1 MVRAVALLSLSL
13 ACSPPAT
20 TTPPRPRPTA
30 APRPSG
36 AIGDACAPDRASPQS
51 TCGAGQL
58 CMPMPGGYCTAA
70 CGATGTAC
78 PAGSVCLPT
87 GRAGELCARACAG
100 DADCRGGE
108 GYVCDPARHA
118 CTLPF
123 FAAPALATC
132 DAPAPPDGRFTP
144 PVALSTRAMPGVY
157 QFEPAAVL
165 TARGDLVTLFTSGGP
180 IFGSSFLG
188 SARVPAGGGAPVV
201 DQVIATSKKMHFDPW
216 LAVGRDG
223 TLHAVW
229 LGHDGG
235 GVDLDAEI
243 GYARSTDGGATWSA
257 PVAVH
262 DPADCPPGT
271 PFCLDKP
278 MIALGPAPGTP
289 RVEAVRVFYSGE
301 KGLRMRSSTDGGASF
316 GAAVSVIDGAYGDV
330 AIDRRGRVHVVVSLA
345 APRGAGA
352 WGSPE
357 ASIAYTSSTDGARFA
372 PPITVS
378 AAGESIPFFF
388 ANPTLAVDDRRSAV
402 HVAYAAGTPDGRWDI
417 QLASSRDAGR
427 RWTRTRV
434 NDDPPCANHM
444 VPNLALDGGGRLH
457 LTWYEDRGGGGH
469 LAYTTCAAGR
479 CARARRVA
487 PDMAAYE
494 LVRHSSKWLGEYESL
509 LIDERRRAVH
519 AVWTQVV
526 DEGGRPIARIH
537 HATGPLA
544 R

>member
-1 MVRAVALLSLSL
+1 
-13 ACSPPAT
+13 
-20 TTPPRPRPTA
+20 
-30 APRPSG
+30 
-36 AIGDACAPDRASPQS
+36 
-51 TCGAGQL
+51 
-58 CMPMPGGYCTAA
+58 MPMPGGYCTAA
-70 CGATGTAC
+70 CGVTGTAC

-87 GRAGELCARACAG
+87 GRAGELCARACAS
-100 DADCRGGE
+100 DADCRRAE
-108 GYVCDPARHA
+108 GYVCDPARRA

-123 FAAPALATC
+123 FAAPALAAC
-132 DAPAPPDGRFTP
+132 DAPAPPAGPFTT

-165 TARGDLVTLFTSGGP
+165 TARGDLVALFTSGGP
-180 IFGSSFLG
+180 MFGQSFLG
-188 SARVPAGGGAPVV
+188 SARVAAGGAPVV

-216 LAVGRDG
+216 LAIGRDG

-235 GVDLDAEI
+235 GVDLHAEI
-243 GYARSTDGGATWSA
+243 GYARSSDGGATWSA

-278 MIALGPAPGTP
+278 MIAVGPAPGAA
-289 RVEAVRVFYSGE
+289 RREVVRVFYSGE
-301 KGLRMRSSTDGGASF
+301 KGMRMRSSTDGGATF
-316 GAAVSVIDGAYGDV
+316 AAAVPVIEGAYGDV
-330 AIDRRGRVHVVVSLA
+330 AIDRRGRVYVVASLA
-345 APRGAGA
+345 SPAGAGA

-357 ASIAYTSSTDGARFA
+357 GSIALAVSTDGARFA
-372 PPITVS
+372 APLAVS

-388 ANPTLAVDDRRSAV
+388 ANPTLAVDDRRGAL
-402 HVAYAAGTPDGRWDI
+402 HVAYAAGTPDGRWTI
-417 QLASSRDAGR
+417 QLASTRDGGR

-434 NDDPPCANHM
+434 DGDAPCGNHA
-444 VPNLALDGGGRLH
+444 VPNLALDARGRQH
-457 LTWYEDRGGGGH
+457 LTWYQDRGGAGH
-469 LAYTTCAAGR
+469 LAYTTCGGGR
-479 CARARRVA
+479 CAPARRVG

-509 LIDERRRAVH
+509 LVDDRRRRVH

-537 HATGPLA
+537 HATAPLEP